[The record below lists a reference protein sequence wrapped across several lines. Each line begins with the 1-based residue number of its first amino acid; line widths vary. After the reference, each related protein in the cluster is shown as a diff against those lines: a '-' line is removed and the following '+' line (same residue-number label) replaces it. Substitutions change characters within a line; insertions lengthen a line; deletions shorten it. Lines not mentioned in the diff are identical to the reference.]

1 MKNSH
6 QTAGA
11 FPTMVTPYNEDGSV
25 DLGAARALTAWYYE
39 NGCHGIFAACQS
51 SEIFFLTEA
60 ERAALTRT
68 VVDEADRL
76 AAQSKDGRRMTIV
89 ASGHVGN
96 TQEQQVHELNAIAAE
111 GPDALILITN
121 RMDMAW
127 EGDDAWIR
135 DCDKLVSQLPD
146 IPLGVY
152 ECPYPKKRL
161 LTEPMLRYCADS
173 GRFAFIKDTCCDAAE
188 IAKRVKILSGST
200 LQLYNA
206 NAQTLLETLRAGA
219 HGYCSVMCNFHPKLY
234 VYLCEHFADEPEKA
248 DIVQSFLGTAAF
260 TEAMAYPVTA
270 KYHLKEIAGLPFNS
284 IASRARSQHELTDYQ
299 TSSIQQMHHLASEIE
314 KALKL

>member
-1 MKNSH
+1 MNNE
-6 QTAGA
+6 QPTACA
-11 FPTMVTPYNEDGSV
+11 FPTMVTPYNQDGSV
-25 DLGAARALTAWYYE
+25 DLGAVRAMTAWYYE
-39 NGCHGIFAACQS
+39 SGCHGIFATCQS
-51 SEIFFLTEA
+51 SEIFYLTEA
-60 ERAALTRT
+60 ERVSLTRT

-96 TQEQQVHELNAIAAE
+96 TQDQQVHELCAVAAE

-152 ECPYPKKRL
+152 ECPYPRKRL
-161 LTEPMLRYCADS
+161 LTERMLRYCAES
-173 GRFAFIKDTCCDAAE
+173 GRFAFIKDTCCQAAE
-188 IAKRVKILSGST
+188 IAKRVELLKGST
-200 LQLYNA
+200 VQLYNA

-219 HGYCSVMCNFHPKLY
+219 YGYCGVMCNFHPKLY
-234 VYLCEHFADEPEKA
+234 VYLCEHFAEEPEKA
-248 DIVQSFLGTAAF
+248 DVLQSFLGTAAY
-260 TEAMAYPVTA
+260 TESLAYPVTA
-270 KYHLKEIAGLPFNS
+270 KYHLKEIVGLPIS
-284 IASRARSQHELTDYQ
+284 TISSRSRSQHELTDDQ
-299 TSSIQQMHHLASEIE
+299 IASIKQMHLLASEFE
-314 KALKL
+314 KAYNL